1 VDASKDDITN
11 LSGNLLVAHPALRDP
26 NFRRSILFISAH
38 GAEIGALGVIINRPT
53 NLCLADLATSEM
65 ADGLERVAVFHG
77 GPVGSQDVSLLC
89 FRWLKESMV
98 VQANVGVEEAAAV
111 LRAGS
116 GEIRAY
122 RGYAG
127 WSPGQLESELQ
138 QHAWIVLPAQQEVFA
153 EVNDGQ
159 QLWYRTVS
167 RLGPA
172 FHLLAQAP
180 DDPSLN

>member
-1 VDASKDDITN
+1 MDVPKNDITN
-11 LSGNLLVAHPALRDP
+11 FSGNLLVAHPSLRDP

-53 NLCLADLATSEM
+53 NLCLADLATSEL
-65 ADGLERVAVFHG
+65 AEGLERVAVYHG
-77 GPVGSQDVSLLC
+77 GPVGTQDVSLLC
-89 FRWLKESMV
+89 FRWTKDSMM
-98 VQANVGVEEAAAV
+98 VQANLGIEEAAAV
-111 LRAGS
+111 IQAGT
-116 GEIRAY
+116 GEVRAY

-127 WSPGQLESELQ
+127 WSPGQLEAELQ
-138 QHAWIVLPAQQEVFA
+138 QQAWIVLPPQQRVFA

-159 QLWYRTVS
+159 LWYRTVS
-167 RLGPA
+167 SLGPA

>member
-1 VDASKDDITN
+1 VDVPKDDIRN

-26 NFRRSILFISAH
+26 NFRRSILFLSAH

-53 NLCLADLATSEM
+53 THCLADLATSEL
-65 ADGLERVAVFHG
+65 AEGLERVPVFHG
-77 GPVGSQDVSLLC
+77 GPVGTQDVSLLC
-89 FRWLKESMV
+89 FRWMKESMV
-98 VQANVGVEEAAAV
+98 VQANLGIEEAAEV
-111 LRAGS
+111 MRAGT

-127 WSPGQLESELQ
+127 WSPGQLETELQ
-138 QHAWIVLPAQQEVFA
+138 QQAWIVLPAQQRVFA

-159 QLWYRTVS
+159 LWYRTVS
-167 RLGPA
+167 SLGPA

>member
-1 VDASKDDITN
+1 
-11 LSGNLLVAHPALRDP
+11 LRDP

-53 NLCLADLATSEM
+53 NLCLADLATSEL
-65 ADGLERVAVFHG
+65 AEGLERVAVFHG
-77 GPVGSQDVSLLC
+77 GPVGTQDVSLLC
-89 FRWLKESMV
+89 FRWMKESMV
-98 VQANVGVEEAAAV
+98 VQANLGIEEAAAV
-111 LRAGS
+111 VRAGT
-116 GEIRAY
+116 GEVRAY

-127 WSPGQLESELQ
+127 WSPGQLETELQ
-138 QHAWIVLPAQQEVFA
+138 QQAWIVLPAQQQVFA

-159 QLWYRTVS
+159 LWYRTVS
-167 RLGPA
+167 SLGPA

>member
-1 VDASKDDITN
+1 VDVPKDDITN

-53 NLCLADLATSEM
+53 NHCLADLATSEL
-65 ADGLERVAVFHG
+65 AEGLERVPVFHG
-77 GPVGSQDVSLLC
+77 GPVGTQDVSLLC
-89 FRWLKESMV
+89 FRWMKESIG
-98 VQANVGVEEAAAV
+98 VQANLGIEEAAEV
-111 LRAGS
+111 MRAGT

-127 WSPGQLESELQ
+127 WSPGQLETELQ
-138 QHAWIVLPAQQEVFA
+138 QQAWIVLPAQQRVFA

-159 QLWYRTVS
+159 LWYRTVS
-167 RLGPA
+167 SLGPA

>member
-1 VDASKDDITN
+1 MSKDDITN
-11 LSGNLLVAHPALRDP
+11 LSGNLLVAHPALLDT
-26 NFRRSILFISAH
+26 NFRRSILSISAD
-38 GAEIGALGVIINRPT
+38 GPESGALGVIINRPT
-53 NLCLADLATSEM
+53 NLCLADLATSELTE
-65 ADGLERVAVFHG
+65 GLERVAVFHG
-77 GPVGSQDVSLLC
+77 GPVGTHDVSLLC

-98 VQANVGVEEAAAV
+98 VQANLGMEEAAAV
-111 LRAGS
+111 VQAGT

-127 WSPGQLESELQ
+127 WSPGQLEMELQ
-138 QHAWIVLPAQQEVFA
+138 QQAWIVLPAQQRVFA
-153 EVNDGQ
+153 EVNDD

-167 RLGPA
+167 SLGPA